1 MKNINKDRI
10 NNIWATKKY
19 KKYDIY
25 KLLNIQLYREY
36 NYIFTDIKKAD
47 DFIKNNNMV
56 NTIVIKYNYM
66 ALINQDLI
74 NPKKHNNLR
83 I

>member
-10 NNIWATKKY
+10 NNIYATKKY
-19 KKYDIY
+19 KKYDFY
-25 KLLNIQLYREY
+25 KLLNIQIYREY
-36 NYIFTDIKKAD
+36 NYIFTDLKKAD
-47 DFIKNNNMV
+47 DFIKNNNMI
-56 NTIVIKYNYM
+56 NTIVIKYNYVS
-66 ALINQDLI
+66 LINQDLI